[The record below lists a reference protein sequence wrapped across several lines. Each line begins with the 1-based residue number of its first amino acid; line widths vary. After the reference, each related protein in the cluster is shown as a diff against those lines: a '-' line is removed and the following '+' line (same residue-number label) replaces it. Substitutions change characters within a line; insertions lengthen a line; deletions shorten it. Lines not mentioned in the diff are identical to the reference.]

1 MILTSTVYPDYHEVD
16 EHLCLDDYGPGRSFS
31 LEVFDS
37 DFDWGY
43 RVVVEAGVDSY
54 FDLGFV
60 SFHIRLH
67 LPGGAVYET
76 KIENENDESHRKG
89 AIVIRGTEGL
99 DNDNLPQTMRRMEQN
114 WMRTLPK
121 HRLNHQLLLKM

>member
-43 RVVVEAGVDSY
+43 HVVAVAEVGSY
-54 FDLGFV
+54 FGLGFF
-60 SFHIRLH
+60 SSHIHLH
-67 LPGGAVYET
+67 LLGGAVYET
-76 KIENENDESHRKG
+76 KIENENENASGVQETTFSFVVEDSCSIVHLSYPCLFHSCLYPSHYD
-89 AIVIRGTEGL
+89 RGQG
-99 DNDNLPQTMRRMEQN
+99 NS
-114 WMRTLPK
+114 
-121 HRLNHQLLLKM
+121 